1 MFYNSPLVLCVI
13 KYLCDFIPNEK
24 RQTASKCLKERK
36 WNNLSPVSTK
46 YFYCEKTGCSFFTSR
61 HFLMPHK
68 KSWVSQISQNS
79 HTQCDPPAFSRVGW
93 TFYQIFKKMG
103 GGLHR
108 ISIFRG
114 IPLPTKR
121 GKEGVSSFR
130 GLQFLHKKTIIWNIW
145 WQKKLINKNVFLR
158 QN

>member
-1 MFYNSPLVLCVI
+1 MFFNSPLVLCVI

-24 RQTASKCLKERK
+24 RQAASKRLKERK

-103 GGLHR
+103 GGEGGAFTGSQFLEG
-108 ISIFRG
+108 SPFRQRG
-114 IPLPTKR
+114 GKR
-121 GKEGVSSFR
+121 GFPLSGVCSFY
-130 GLQFLHKKTIIWNIW
+130 I
-145 WQKKLINKNVFLR
+145 KKL
-158 QN
+158 

>member
-68 KSWVSQISQNS
+68 KSWVSQTSQNW
-79 HTQCDPPAFSRVGW
+79 HTQCDPPAFSIVGW

-103 GGLHR
+103 GAFTRSQFLEG
-108 ISIFRG
+108 SPFRQRG
-114 IPLPTKR
+114 GKR
-121 GKEGVSSFR
+121 GFQ
-130 GLQFLHKKTIIWNIW
+130 GLAVLT
-145 WQKKLINKNVFLR
+145 
-158 QN
+158 